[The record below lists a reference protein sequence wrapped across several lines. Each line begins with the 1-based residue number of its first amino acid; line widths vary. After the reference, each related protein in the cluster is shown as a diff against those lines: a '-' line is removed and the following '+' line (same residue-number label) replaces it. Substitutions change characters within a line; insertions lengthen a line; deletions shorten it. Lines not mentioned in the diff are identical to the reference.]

1 MLESLTWFVQS
12 PYQLRFD
19 HGWAEGRSPT
29 MPPVDDPLGLQ
40 LAEVQHRC
48 ASLFQVEQRQES
60 AVTLDIL
67 DVVERCREICANF
80 AEKVNAYTDCEK
92 ILASKVQF
100 NMMAHQITEDSCCCS
115 AKCETLPLSTGHV
128 LNSRQGVFWGQVSLY

>member
-1 MLESLTWFVQS
+1 
-12 PYQLRFD
+12 
-19 HGWAEGRSPT
+19 

-80 AEKVNAYTDCEK
+80 AEKVNAYRLRKNPGIKSPVQHDGAPNHRGFLLLQCQVRNIALEHGPCAEFQARS
-92 ILASKVQF
+92 LLGASV
-100 NMMAHQITEDSCCCS
+100 
-115 AKCETLPLSTGHV
+115 PV
-128 LNSRQGVFWGQVSLY
+128 LK